1 MNCKTSTMW
10 HIIFCLL
17 LTGVSPTFDVQTLD
31 GRIVSGS
38 LAELT
43 ADRLTVETDSGK
55 VFLETEK
62 LLDVSLKHKPAA
74 SAQPPGAWIE
84 LTDGSTIV
92 ARQYTVRGD
101 RAVITLLDDEV
112 LETPTRSIRN
122 VRLQHVSEA
131 MTDQWSQILTNKLDG
146 DVLVVRKGDNLDYHQ
161 GVLGDINAEV
171 VRFQLDGEDLPINR
185 AKVYG
190 LAYRHPSGE
199 AQSGPICRLTD
210 IFGSHWQVSK
220 IALEKKLQLTTPSGL
235 AFSCSPEIV
244 GFDRLLSGQ
253 NCVSQRSKAGIRGLD
268 AFFQHCENPALVG
281 TILRSSPGSE
291 FRIQSAATG
300 RNGIQQGTCDPQPD
314 GDGLPTAGSF
324 TRLKAVA
331 GIDDSVRP
339 QGNVRLVIRG
349 DNKVLLDMPIAGTDE
364 PKPIDLDICRR
375 AEVEHSGRFRQ
386 PGGFR
391 RSTSICA
398 TRES

>member
-1 MNCKTSTMW
+1 MW
-10 HIIFCLL
+10 QIIFCLL
-17 LTGVSPTFDVQTLD
+17 LSSGSPTFEVQTLD

-62 LLDVSLKHKPAA
+62 LLEVSLKHKPAA
-74 SAQPPGAWIE
+74 SAQSPGAWIE

-101 RAVITLLDDEV
+101 RAEIVLLDDEL
-112 LETPTRSIRN
+112 LETPTRTIRN

-131 MTDQWSQILTNKLDG
+131 MTGQWSQIITAKLEG

-161 GVLGDINAEV
+161 GVLEDINSEV

-190 LAYRHPSGE
+190 FAYRHPSGE
-199 AQSGPICRLTD
+199 APPGPICRLTD
-210 IFGSHWQVSK
+210 IFGSRWEASK
-220 IALEKKLQLTTPSGL
+220 IALEKKLRLTTPAGL
-235 AFSCSPEIV
+235 AVSCSPEIV
-244 GFDRLLSGQ
+244 ASIDF
-253 NCVSQRSKAGIRGLD
+253 
-268 AFFQHCENPALVG
+268 
-281 TILRSSPGSE
+281 SPGKIVYLSDLKWDSVAWKPFFSTLKTLPSME
-291 FRIQSAATG
+291 QFYTPRLDRTFESNPLQLA
-300 RNGIQQGTCDPQPD
+300 GTEYSK
-314 GDGLPTAGSF
+314 GLAIRSRTEVVYRLPGSF
-324 TRLKAVA
+324 TRLKAVV

-349 DNKVLLDMPIAGTDE
+349 DNNVLLDMPIAGTDA
-364 PKPIDLDICRR
+364 PKPVDLDL
-375 AEVEHSGRFRQ
+375 SGVRKLSILVDFGNQ
-386 PGGFR
+386 SGFGDHLDLCNAR
-391 RSTSICA
+391 IIK
-398 TRES
+398 

>member
-1 MNCKTSTMW
+1 MW

-17 LTGVSPTFDVQTLD
+17 LTGGSPTFDVQTID

-38 LAELT
+38 LAALT

-62 LLDVSLKHKPAA
+62 LLEVSLKHKPAA
-74 SAQPPGAWIE
+74 SAQSPGAWIE

-131 MTDQWSQILTNKLDG
+131 VTDQWSQILTAKLDG
-146 DVLVVRKGDNLDYHQ
+146 DVLVVHKGDNLDYQQ
-161 GVLGDINAEV
+161 GVLGDINSEV

-190 LAYRHPSGE
+190 FVYRHPSGDE
-199 AQSGPICRLTD
+199 PSGPICRLID

-220 IALEKKLQLTTPSGL
+220 IALEKKLQLTTPAGVTL
-235 AFSCSPEIV
+235 SCSPEIAASIDFSLGKIV
-244 GFDRLLSGQ
+244 YLSDLKPESVAWTPFFSTVKTLPSMEQFYAPRHDRNFESNPLQLAGTEYSKGLAI
-253 NCVSQRSKAGIRGLD
+253 RSRT
-268 AFFQHCENPALVG
+268 EVVY
-281 TILRSSPGSE
+281 R
-291 FRIQSAATG
+291 
-300 RNGIQQGTCDPQPD
+300 
-314 GDGLPTAGSF
+314 LPGSF

-349 DNKVLLDMPIAGTDE
+349 DNNVLLDLPIAGTDA
-364 PKPIDLDICRR
+364 PKPIDLDL
-375 AEVEHSGRFRQ
+375 SGIRKLSILVDFGNQ
-386 PGGFR
+386 AGFGDHLDLCNAR
-391 RSTSICA
+391 IIK
-398 TRES
+398 

>member
-1 MNCKTSTMW
+1 MW

-17 LTGVSPTFDVQTLD
+17 LTGGSPTFDVQMLD

-62 LLDVSLKHKPAA
+62 LLEVSLKHKPAA
-74 SAQPPGAWIE
+74 SAQSPRAWIE
-84 LTDGSTIV
+84 LTDGSTIF

-101 RAVITLLDDEV
+101 RALITLLDDEV

-122 VRLQHVSEA
+122 VRLQHVSESV
-131 MTDQWSQILTNKLDG
+131 TDQWSQILTAKLDG
-146 DVLVVRKGDNLDYHQ
+146 DVLVVHKGDNLDYHQ

-190 LAYRHPSGE
+190 FVYRHPSGE
-199 AQSGPICRLTD
+199 ASTGPICRLID

-220 IALEKKLQLTTPSGL
+220 IIMEKQLQLTTPSGVTL
-235 AFSCSPEIV
+235 SCSPEIV
-244 GFDRLLSGQ
+244 ASIDFSLGKIVYLSDLKPESIAWTPFFSTVKTLPSMEQFYAPRQDRNFESNPLQLAGTEYGKGLAI
-253 NCVSQRSKAGIRGLD
+253 RSRT
-268 AFFQHCENPALVG
+268 EVVY
-281 TILRSSPGSE
+281 R
-291 FRIQSAATG
+291 
-300 RNGIQQGTCDPQPD
+300 
-314 GDGLPTAGSF
+314 LPGSF

-349 DNKVLLDMPIAGTDE
+349 DNNVLLDLPIAGTDP
-364 PKPIDLDICRR
+364 PKPIDLDL
-375 AEVEHSGRFRQ
+375 SGVRKLSILVDF
-386 PGGFR
+386 GNHAGFGDHLDLCNAR
-391 RSTSICA
+391 IIK
-398 TRES
+398 